1 LEPVLS
7 ISEESRRDASVVAA
21 EPRSFLRQDDTGGDG
36 RSRQD
41 AAVSRLGAG
50 LRERLFGYALLLPTL
65 AVLALVILYPL
76 ADGFRISLMR
86 MKLTSTAEP
95 RFIGLEN
102 YLDLAR
108 DDKFWITVRTTAI
121 WTASNVVAQIV
132 LGLALA
138 LLLNE
143 RLKARGLYRSIALIP
158 YIVPSVAAALIWR
171 WMYDGSSG
179 VINAIL
185 VRLGL
190 IADYRPWLGEVS
202 TALPAVIIESVWK
215 GTPFV
220 MILLLAGLQTIPP
233 EYYEAGAIDGA
244 SSWQRFRDITLPLLR
259 PALAVATVLT
269 TVYTVNNFNAIWLMT
284 QGGPLGSTEILFTWA
299 YKMAFDRFDFGVAAA
314 ISVVLFGILA
324 VFAAI
329 YIFLVE
335 REEAG

>member
-1 LEPVLS
+1 MTAS
-7 ISEESRRDASVVAA
+7 ASEATHATPYPDKTS
-21 EPRSFLRQDDTGGDG
+21 
-36 RSRQD
+36 RSRG
-41 AAVSRLGAG
+41 VR
-50 LRERLFGYALLLPTL
+50 RERLFGYALLLPTL

-86 MKLTSTAEP
+86 MKLTSVAEP

-102 YLDLAR
+102 YVELFQDPE
-108 DDKFWITVRTTAI
+108 FWFTLRTTTI
-121 WTASNVVAQIV
+121 WTVSNVVAQIV
-132 LGLALA
+132 LGLGLA
-138 LLLNE
+138 VLLNE

-179 VINAIL
+179 IFNAIL
-185 VRLGL
+185 YRLGL
-190 IADYRPWLGEVS
+190 IEDYRPWLGEVS

-220 MILLLAGLQTIPP
+220 MILLLAGLQTISP
-233 EYYEAGAIDGA
+233 EYYEASAIDGA
-244 SSWQRFRDITLPLLR
+244 NPWQRFRDITLPLLR
-259 PALAVATVLT
+259 PSLAVATVLT

-299 YKMAFDRFDFGVAAA
+299 YKWAFDRFDFGMAAA

-324 VFAAI
+324 IFAAI

-335 REEAG
+335 REETA